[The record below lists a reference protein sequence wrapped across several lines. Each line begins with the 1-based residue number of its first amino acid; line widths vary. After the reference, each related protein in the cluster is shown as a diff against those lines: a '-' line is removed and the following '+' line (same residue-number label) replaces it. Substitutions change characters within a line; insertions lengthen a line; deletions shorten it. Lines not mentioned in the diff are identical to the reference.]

1 MPKHTVGKLKI
12 GLTQRI
18 LYHKGRA
25 YDSIEHGWYSY
36 LKEHTLSFIQN
47 NLKQDFDNIA
57 DDIDML
63 IITGGDD
70 STLRRTVE
78 TKLATKVMQ
87 RNKPVIGICHG
98 AFLLTDLL
106 GGKVSDVI
114 THMDTSHKVFYFG
127 EEKMVNSYHNL
138 CIEKLH
144 GTATQLVVDPE
155 GYCEAWIDKKL
166 AGIVWH
172 PERMEIPWIPDEIQT
187 LFK

>member
-1 MPKHTVGKLKI
+1 MKI
-12 GLTQRI
+12 GLSQRI

-36 LKEHTLSFIQN
+36 LKEHTLFLIQN
-47 NLKQDFDNIA
+47 NLDQDFDKLA
-57 DDIDML
+57 DELDMF

-70 STLRRTVE
+70 STLRRTIE
-78 TKLATKVMQ
+78 IRLASKVMQ

-106 GGKVSDVI
+106 GGEVNVI
-114 THMDTSHKVFYFG
+114 DNHYDTNHSVYYFG
-127 EEKMVNSYHNL
+127 DEFTVNSYHSL
-138 CIEKLH
+138 AISKPH
-144 GTATQLVVDPE
+144 STATTLVVDPE
-155 GYCEAWIDKKL
+155 GNCESWIDRKL

-172 PERMEIPWIPDEIQT
+172 PERMEQPWIPDEIQT